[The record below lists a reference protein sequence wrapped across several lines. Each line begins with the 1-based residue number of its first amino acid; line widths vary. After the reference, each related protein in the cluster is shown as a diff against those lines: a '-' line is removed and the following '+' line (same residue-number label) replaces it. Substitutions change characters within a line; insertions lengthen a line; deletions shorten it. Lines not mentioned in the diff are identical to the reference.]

1 MRKRRVPDRA
11 GHGGHGLERAVDDGA
26 ERSHDPAEGRRQ
38 RDVDEQRDLGSRA
51 ERPLSD
57 RSIVHSTREVA
68 CVYNCSRSA
77 RDCGGQGGRTP
88 WKRSGNSRRRC
99 SKTGSRAARRAAA
112 TAAGPGQP
120 RGRTLPETGGASRLQ
135 RRACSTAIQSTSA
148 ADHLLSQS
156 TIRHIAQAAPPS
168 STLRGPS
175 VIIPSPISF
184 IWRTPIR
191 GTHSSDE

>member
-120 RGRTLPETGGASRLQ
+120 RGRTLPETGGASWLQ
-135 RRACSTAIQSTSA
+135 GAPAARRARARARPTTCCRSPRSATSPRPRRRA
-148 ADHLLSQS
+148 APYEGLLSLFPPQS
-156 TIRHIAQAAPPS
+156 RLYGES
-168 STLRGPS
+168 L
-175 VIIPSPISF
+175 
-184 IWRTPIR
+184 
-191 GTHSSDE
+191 